1 MISIIQN
8 KKPSLFIVGSFPK
21 NAVFGGIQQSCKL
34 ILESTF
40 FSDRNI
46 IQFDSSHIS
55 NPPPPF
61 FIRFILAGIRLF
73 RFIFKL
79 IINQPLAI
87 LIFCSDGASAL
98 EKGVM
103 VRLSKLAGIKV
114 LIFPRAGNLISQ
126 VMNFKTFRGMIKYLF
141 NKADIFLAQGNSW
154 KTFAHLNLDIS
165 SSKIRLIHNWTA
177 TKKLLDIGRERDY
190 TRTENIIRFLFVG
203 WLEREKGVFEILN
216 SIKDLDTSN
225 FSFSFT
231 FVGDGKAMKKAKDF
245 VVKNQLN
252 EKVFFEGWV
261 LNEKLAEYYK
271 NADIFILPS
280 WAEGMPNSL
289 IEALSCGL
297 ATIVSNV
304 GLIPNYLTNNENSLI
319 IPPRDSVNLSRAM
332 KKVILDKNLKIKIS
346 QNGYEIAVNYF
357 STEKGLE
364 KLSKIIK
371 KTISDE

>member
-1 MISIIQN
+1 
-8 KKPSLFIVGSFPK
+8 
-21 NAVFGGIQQSCKL
+21 
-34 ILESTF
+34 
-40 FSDRNI
+40 
-46 IQFDSSHIS
+46 
-55 NPPPPF
+55 
-61 FIRFILAGIRLF
+61 
-73 RFIFKL
+73 
-79 IINQPLAI
+79 
-87 LIFCSDGASAL
+87 
-98 EKGVM
+98 
-103 VRLSKLAGIKV
+103 
-114 LIFPRAGNLISQ
+114 
-126 VMNFKTFRGMIKYLF
+126 
-141 NKADIFLAQGNSW
+141 
-154 KTFAHLNLDIS
+154 
-165 SSKIRLIHNWTA
+165 
-177 TKKLLDIGRERDY
+177 
-190 TRTENIIRFLFVG
+190 
-203 WLEREKGVFEILN
+203 
-216 SIKDLDTSN
+216 
-225 FSFSFT
+225 
-231 FVGDGKAMKKAKDF
+231 MKKAKDF

-289 IEALSCGL
+289 IEALSSGL